1 MSIISDGYS
10 TYLVL
15 GISPVSAAN
24 YVSYANKLSS
34 FILGVWGSGGGGG
47 EASWSAEGEGRI
59 IIIDHLFSL
68 KIPAESPFIGPS

>member
-1 MSIISDGYS
+1 M
-10 TYLVL
+10 VL

-47 EASWSAEGEGRI
+47 EASWADEIAEGEGRI

>member
-47 EASWSAEGEGRI
+47 EASWADEMMMGGQQRGKEESSLSI
-59 IIIDHLFSL
+59 ISSL
-68 KIPAESPFIGPS
+68 